1 MLFRSIHINPDKI
14 RDVIGPGGKMI
25 NKIVAETAADIDI
38 EPDGTIYIAAVSP
51 ESGKRAQEMIEAL
64 TKDVLPGEVYTG
76 KVTRV
81 EKYGAFV
88 EILPGKDGLVHISR
102 LAHERVEKTEDVVN
116 VGDETLVKVIGIDDR
131 GRIDLSRRA
140 AIPNAAGE
148 MVEEEPPKPREERP
162 RRPSDRDRRPP
173 RRT

>member
-1 MLFRSIHINPDKI
+1 
-14 RDVIGPGGKMI
+14 
-25 NKIVAETAADIDI
+25 
-38 EPDGTIYIAAVSP
+38 
-51 ESGKRAQEMIEAL
+51 
-64 TKDVLPGEVYTG
+64 G

-116 VGDETLVKVIGIDDR
+116 LGDEITVKVIGIDDR

-140 AIPNAAGE
+140 AIPNELGE
-148 MVEEEPPKPREERP
+148 MVEEEPAQRREERRD
-162 RRPSDRDRRPP
+162 RRPSNDRDRRPP